1 MTEPVGPLRQ
11 GLSPRVRGNLGVVM
25 VGWPMKGSI
34 PASAG
39 EPHRHG
45 KRTPSD
51 GVYPRECG
59 GTQSSGS
66 SITTTLGL
74 SPRVRGNRESHMLLI
89 GWPRSI
95 PASAGEPVSDLGGK
109 CGLRV
114 YPRECG
120 GTVPKST
127 MPDSSC
133 GLSPR
138 VRGNRAPI
146 TATKHISRSIPASAG
161 EPSEHPGIP
170 NPTKV
175 YPREC
180 GGTQKLCPI
189 AQPFCGLSPRV
200 RGNLGYRQPHIV
212 GGRSIPASAGEPYGG
227 PMQNQA
233 IAVYPRECGGTLRG
247 KGGYTNAYGLSPRV
261 RGNPG

>member
-1 MTEPVGPLRQ
+1 
-11 GLSPRVRGNLGVVM
+11 
-25 VGWPMKGSI
+25 
-34 PASAG
+34 
-39 EPHRHG
+39 
-45 KRTPSD
+45 
-51 GVYPRECG
+51 
-59 GTQSSGS
+59 
-66 SITTTLGL
+66 
-74 SPRVRGNRESHMLLI
+74 MLLI

-180 GGTQKLCPI
+180 GGTARSFVPSPN
-189 AQPFCGLSPRV
+189 PFAVYPRECGGTSDI
-200 RGNLGYRQPHIV
+200 GKPHIV